1 MWATHD
7 ADLRTLCAVDPSAL
21 FQKLESGPEGLHERD
36 VSGRENATRRAQ
48 RDRSPWRSIA
58 QIAVRQVRNPLI
70 LILVVAAIAS
80 LMLADWVEAA
90 LVLAVVIVTTVL
102 GFAHEFVAH
111 RAFEKLAAKVA
122 ARATVIRSGVTR
134 TIPAR
139 HVVPGD
145 VILLSAGDF
154 IPADSILIASQ
165 GLYVNQ
171 SLITGETFPVRK
183 AEGRYRSEDS
193 LFKIPNC
200 LLMGTS
206 IESGTGRA
214 IVFRTGRQTVFG
226 GVRSALEQAN
236 TPSDFERSLNDFGS
250 FLTRTMFIIV
260 LSVLMANLAIGRP
273 PLEMVMFAVALAVG
287 LTPELLPAIVSV
299 MLSKGAR
306 LFAKKGVIVR
316 QLNAIENLGSMTVL
330 CTDKTGTLTI
340 GRSRLR
346 QALDTDGNPSQAVL
360 RIAAINAQLQTGRAN
375 PIDDA
380 IQEAAR
386 HQGIDLRN
394 VTRAG
399 EIPLDFNRKRI
410 SVIAQLPNGD
420 QQLLCKGALDQV
432 LGCCTSIG
440 APSQPITSEHRAHFD
455 HRHQEWASRG
465 YRVLGVAMRTAEA
478 TDVDGDPRRESDLC
492 FLGVLIFFDPLKTDA
507 HDMVDQLHQRGVVL
521 KIITGDDQHAA
532 RHAADWVGIPPAAVV
547 TGAQLDK
554 TNDQA
559 LVHLVRVSHVFAEV
573 DPFQKKRIVIALQQS
588 GAVVGFL
595 GDGINDALALHAADV
610 GISVSNAIDVAREA
624 SDFVLL
630 KKELRLICDGIDEG
644 RKIFVNTMKY
654 IFSTTSANF
663 GNMLSMAFVS
673 VLIPFL
679 PLLPAQILLNN
690 LLSDLPAV
698 TLTTDT
704 VDPSLIRQPR
714 RLHADSIRRYMI
726 YFGLI
731 SALFD
736 LVTFGVLLWATKVSE
751 AEFRSAWFVESLLSE
766 LLVLLV
772 IRTNLP
778 LLKSKPSYWLILTSA
793 LVAIIA
799 CCLPY
804 LSFGAVFGLVPLS
817 APVLLAMMAIA
828 LLYAATVQRLKVGHG
843 LAESG

>member
-1 MWATHD
+1 MSASRD
-7 ADLRTLCAVDPSAL
+7 ADLRTLCAIDPSAL
-21 FQKLESGPEGLHERD
+21 FERLESSPEGLHERD
-36 VSGRENATRRAQ
+36 ASSRQNATHRGKNDRA
-48 RDRSPWRSIA
+48 PLRSIA
-58 QIAVRQVRNPLI
+58 QIAIRQVRSPLI
-70 LILVVAAIAS
+70 LVLVVAAIAS
-80 LMLADWVEAA
+80 LMLADWIEAA
-90 LVLAVVIVTTVL
+90 LVLAVVMVTTIL
-102 GFAHEFVAH
+102 GFVHEFVAH

-122 ARATVIRSGVTR
+122 ARATVIRSGASR
-134 TIPAR
+134 TIPAADI
-139 HVVPGD
+139 VTGD
-145 VILLSAGDF
+145 LILLSAGDF

-183 AEGRYRSEDS
+183 VEGRNQSEDP
-193 LFKIPNC
+193 LFKISNC

-206 IESGTGRA
+206 VESGTGRA

-226 GVRSALEQAN
+226 GVRSALEETAA
-236 TPSDFERSLNDFGS
+236 PSDFERSLEAFGG
-250 FLTRTMFIIV
+250 FLTRTMFVIV
-260 LSVLMANLAIGRP
+260 LSVLMANLALGRP

-316 QLNAIENLGSMTVL
+316 KLNAIENLGSMTVL
-330 CTDKTGTLTI
+330 CTDKTGTLTV
-340 GRSRLR
+340 GRSRLK
-346 QALDTDGNPSQAVL
+346 QVLDADGNQSQKVLQTAVM
-360 RIAAINAQLQTGRAN
+360 NAQLHTGRTN

-386 HQGIDLRN
+386 HQGIDLTG

-399 EIPLDFNRKRI
+399 EIPLDFDRKRV

-420 QQLLCKGALDQV
+420 KQLICKGSLDQV

-440 APSQPITSEHRAHFD
+440 ATSQPMTSAHRAHLD
-455 HRHQEWASRG
+455 QRHQEWASQG
-465 YRVLGVAMRTAEA
+465 YRVLGVAVRTAQES
-478 TDVDGDPRRESDLC
+478 DLDGDPERESDLC

-507 HDMVDQLHQRGVVL
+507 YDMVGRLHQRGVTL
-521 KIITGDDQHAA
+521 KIISGDDQHAA
-532 RHAADWVGIPPAAVV
+532 RHAADWVGIPSAAVV

-559 LVHLVRVSHVFAEV
+559 LVHLVRVSYVFAEV

-663 GNMLSMAFVS
+663 GNMLSMACVS
-673 VLIPFL
+673 VMIPFL
-679 PLLPAQILLNN
+679 PLLPAQVLLNN
-690 LLSDLPAV
+690 LLSDLPAA

-704 VDPSLIRQPR
+704 VDPSLVLRPG
-714 RLHADSIRRYMI
+714 RLRSNSIRRYMI

-736 LVTFGVLLWATKVSE
+736 LITFGVLLWAANVSE

-766 LLVLLV
+766 VLVLLV

-778 LLKSKPSYWLILTSA
+778 LLKSKPSRWLILTSA
-793 LVAIIA
+793 AVAIIA

-804 LSFGAVFGLVPLS
+804 LSVGAVFGLVPLS
-817 APVLLAMMAIA
+817 APVLLSMMIIA
-828 LLYAATVQRLKVGHG
+828 LLYAATVQRLKAGHG
-843 LAESG
+843 LAASG